1 MDPRLDL
8 GGRHSCC
15 AAVATRSVSIAV
27 RAAHLNHRRQSRT
40 DDARPASYVA
50 HGASWEPAMSA
61 ATEIMFM
68 GAGIFAIPGPF

>member
-1 MDPRLDL
+1 MDPRLDF

-40 DDARPASYVA
+40 DAARPASYVA